1 MGREKAMKV
10 NKIFFAVL
18 GKLGIVY
25 FFLKLCYIPIGILT
39 AQILAKVVSNAIEG
53 RTSEVIQNAVNLLII
68 LISFH
73 VCYLILEI
81 WLEKKKFSASHKCKM
96 MLYKGYLER
105 PLWELSNITQGDAIE
120 KLNDDFETVKGKYLS
135 LFPEFW
141 TGIITAVIYFLYLQH
156 YNLGI
161 AVILFLIA
169 VLQLVPPI
177 IVKKYLQVNYEKT
190 REIEAQITDYVIAA
204 YKGFTTIKLYD
215 LKEWYLEKLSK
226 LHKKYIKTG
235 NEGELAGS
243 IENSMDTLM
252 EYILKY
258 GTYAFVGLFI
268 VWGILNLEIG
278 VQVITLAGSFFSS
291 VKIIFSSIPQF
302 GVSKTAEKRI
312 DLWFEEGNEKQHLIE
327 DPNIELKHVFY
338 NYEEKEIFSDVSFA
352 MSCDKKILMK
362 GENGIGKSTLFQ
374 LILGEKIPVQ
384 GEVKIGGLNPDMIQ
398 EEDLEKKVFLLLQD
412 DIVFTVSADELFS
425 MIGKEK
431 KERCM
436 QYVQRF
442 GLSEEILKEKRISE
456 LSGGQKKQIYLSIAF
471 AFQTSLLLLDEPTN
485 YLDERTKQIF
495 YQLLKEREGGVII
508 ISHDVFIEEVVEEV
522 YEIKDKNVKR
532 IK

>member
-1 MGREKAMKV
+1 MGERKVMKV
-10 NKIFFAVL
+10 NKIFSAVL
-18 GKLGIVY
+18 GKLGIIY
-25 FFLKLCYIPIGILT
+25 FVLKLCYIPIGILI
-39 AQILAKVVSNAIEG
+39 AQILAKVVSNAIKG
-53 RTSEVIQNAVNLLII
+53 KTSQVIQNAVNLLII
-68 LISFH
+68 LVSFH

-81 WLEKKKFSASHKCKM
+81 WLEKKKLSASHKCKM

-120 KLNDDFETVKGKYLS
+120 KLNDDFDTVKGKYLS

-141 TGIITAVIYFLYLQH
+141 TGIITAVIYFFYLQN

-161 AVILFLIA
+161 AIILLVIAI
-169 VLQLVPPI
+169 LQLVPPI
-177 IVKKYLQVNYEKT
+177 VVKKYLQVNYEKT

-215 LKEWYLEKLSK
+215 LKEWYLKKLSK

-278 VQVITLAGSFFSS
+278 VQVIALAGSFFSS
-291 VKIIFSSIPQF
+291 VKTVFGSIPQF
-302 GVSKTAEKRI
+302 SISKIAEKRI
-312 DLWFEEGNEKQHLIE
+312 ALWFEERNEKQHLIE
-327 DPNIELKHVFY
+327 DPNIELKHIFY
-338 NYEEKEIFSDVSFA
+338 NYEEKEIFYDVSFI
-352 MSCDKKILMK
+352 MSCDKKILIK

-374 LILGEKIPVQ
+374 LILGEKIPIQ
-384 GEVKIGGLNPDMIQ
+384 GEIKIGGLNPELIQ
-398 EEDLEKKVFLLLQD
+398 EEDLEKKIFLLLQD
-412 DIVFTVSADELFS
+412 DIVFTVSPDELFS
-425 MIGKEK
+425 MIGREK
-431 KERCM
+431 KEKCM
-436 QYVQRF
+436 QYARKF
-442 GLSEEILKEKRISE
+442 GLSEETIKEKRISE
-456 LSGGQKKQIYLSIAF
+456 LSGGQKKQVYLSIAF
-471 AFQTSLLLLDEPTN
+471 ASETYLLLLDEPTN
-485 YLDERTKQIF
+485 YLDEKTKQIF
-495 YQLLKEREGGVII
+495 YQLLKERAGGVII
-508 ISHDVFIEEVVEEV
+508 ISHDMFIEELVEEV
-522 YEIKDKNVKR
+522 YEIKDKNIKR